1 MTNNL
6 KTKGQLEALISEA
19 IIQFEK
25 DYMGRGPTEAK
36 TYLVDN
42 LVIIKLQ
49 GVLTPAERQLANSAE
64 SDSGRD
70 LIKKMRHAL
79 LQKGRYLLEAL
90 IKDLLGV
97 SIKSLHSDLSTIT
110 GERMIIFS
118 LEKVPEVVSSQ
129 ECHPRGN
136 EV

>member
-25 DYMGRGPTEAK
+25 DYMGRGPTETK

-49 GVLTPAERQLANSAE
+49 GVLTPSEKQLANSAE
-64 SDSGRD
+64 SDSGRE

-118 LEKVPEVVSSQ
+118 LEEVPEVITLH
-129 ECHPRGN
+129 EANLRIN
-136 EV
+136 EK

>member
-6 KTKGQLEALISEA
+6 KTKGQLEAQISEA

-49 GVLTPAERQLANSAE
+49 GVLTPSEKQLANSAE
-64 SDSGRD
+64 SDSGRE
-70 LIKKMRHAL
+70 LIKRMRHAL
-79 LQKGRYLLEAL
+79 LQKGRHLLEVV
-90 IKDLLGV
+90 IKDVLGV

-118 LEKVPEVVSSQ
+118 LEEVPEVIALHEAKIKESES
-129 ECHPRGN
+129 
-136 EV
+136 

>member
-25 DYMGRGPTEAK
+25 DYMGRGPTETK

-49 GVLTPAERQLANSAE
+49 GVLTPSEKQLANSAE
-64 SDSGRD
+64 SDSGRE

-79 LQKGRYLLEAL
+79 LQKGRCVLDGLVGVPLQARERLVSQGGDALLQAA
-90 IKDLLGV
+90 
-97 SIKSLHSDLSTIT
+97 DLS
-110 GERMIIFS
+110 F
-118 LEKVPEVVSSQ
+118 
-129 ECHPRGN
+129 
-136 EV
+136 

>member
-25 DYMGRGPTEAK
+25 DYMGRGPTETK

-49 GVLTPAERQLANSAE
+49 GVLTPSEKQLANSAE
-64 SDSGRD
+64 SDSGRE

-97 SIKSLHSDLSTIT
+97 SIRSLHSDLSTIT

-118 LEKVPEVVSSQ
+118 LEEVPEVIALH
-129 ECHPRGN
+129 EANLRIN
-136 EV
+136 DK

>member
-1 MTNNL
+1 MPNNL

-49 GVLTPAERQLANSAE
+49 GVLTPAEQQLANSEE
-64 SDSGRD
+64 SDSGRE

-79 LQKGRYLLEAL
+79 LQKGRHLFEAL
-90 IKDLLGV
+90 LTDLLGV
-97 SIKSLHSDLSTIT
+97 GIRSLHTDLSTIT
-110 GERMIIFS
+110 GERVIIFS
-118 LEKVPEVVSSQ
+118 LKAVPEVVKVES
-129 ECHPRGN
+129 R
-136 EV
+136 

>member
-25 DYMGRGPTEAK
+25 DYMGRGPTETK

-49 GVLTPAERQLANSAE
+49 GVLTPSEKQLANSAE

-118 LEKVPEVVSSQ
+118 LEEVPKVIALHEANL
-129 ECHPRGN
+129 RGN
-136 EV
+136 ET

>member
-25 DYMGRGPTEAK
+25 DYMGRGPTETK

-49 GVLTPAERQLANSAE
+49 GVLTPSEKQLANSAE

-118 LEKVPEVVSSQ
+118 LEEVPEVIAL
-129 ECHPRGN
+129 HDANPI
-136 EV
+136 

>member
-25 DYMGRGPTEAK
+25 DYMGRGPTETK

-49 GVLTPAERQLANSAE
+49 GVLTPSEKQLANSAE
-64 SDSGRD
+64 SDSGRE

-79 LQKGRYLLEAL
+79 LQKGRFLLEAL
-90 IKDLLGV
+90 IIDLLGV

-118 LEKVPEVVSSQ
+118 LEEVPEIIVLH
-129 ECHPRGN
+129 EANLRDT
-136 EV
+136 EK

>member
-49 GVLTPAERQLANSAE
+49 GVLTPSEKQLANSDDT
-64 SDSGRD
+64 DSGRE
-70 LIKKMRHAL
+70 LIKRMRHAL
-79 LQKGRYLLEAL
+79 LQKGRYLLEVV
-90 IKDLLGV
+90 IKDILGV

-118 LEKVPEVVSSQ
+118 LEQVPEVIKQ
-129 ECHPRGN
+129 HEAKLR
-136 EV
+136 EMEK